1 MIFIGVRRTGPV
13 RHEAER
19 CPPYMLSASDI
30 AILGAVAL
38 LVFGPEQLPRS
49 ARKCGSVMRDV
60 QNTSHQFIRE
70 MERAADEHEPER
82 PHLEAVP
89 SPYDQPVTDPIT
101 VVNSDE
107 PMLPGF
113 EPDVAAEPPAPKKV
127 AEPAEF

>member
-1 MIFIGVRRTGPV
+1 
-13 RHEAER
+13 
-19 CPPYMLSASDI
+19 MLSASDI

-38 LVFGPEQLPRS
+38 LVFGPEQLPRV
-49 ARKCGSVMRDV
+49 ARKFGSVMRDV

-89 SPYDQPVTDPIT
+89 SPYDQAITDPVT
-101 VVNSDE
+101 VLNGQSDE

-113 EPDVAAEPPAPKKV
+113 GPDEPSEPPPPKKI